1 MNAMKIYTATKQNLL
16 PVRLPEF
23 VVVKDEDWKKG

>member
-1 MNAMKIYTATKQNLL
+1 MKAMKIYTATKQNLL

-23 VVVKDEDWKKG
+23 VVVKDED